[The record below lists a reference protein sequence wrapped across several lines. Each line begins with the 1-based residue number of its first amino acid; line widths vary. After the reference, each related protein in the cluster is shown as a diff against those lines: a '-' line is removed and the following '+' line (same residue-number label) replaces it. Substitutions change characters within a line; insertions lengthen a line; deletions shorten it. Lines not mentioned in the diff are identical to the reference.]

1 MYVYKLGGKNGS
13 YSVVAC
19 TRHDE
24 METPSVLALFL
35 DVPQILT
42 YLLFAFIPE
51 DYLPLIAGLVAVT
64 VIIISVVF
72 VFIYS
77 IYYKNTKMRNYS
89 LKNPKLNT
97 QNGNVAHNG
106 WESQFPMT
114 KLS

>member
-1 MYVYKLGGKNGS
+1 MLETGKKRKLLS
-13 YSVVAC
+13 CEFV

-24 METPSVLALFL
+24 METRAVLAVFL
-35 DVPQILT
+35 QVPQFLT
-42 YLLFAFIPE
+42 YFLFGFIPE
-51 DYLPLIAGLVAVT
+51 DYLPLIAGLVAIT
-64 VIIISVVF
+64 VIIISIVF

-77 IYYKNTKMRNYS
+77 IYYKNTKMRHYS

-97 QNGNVAHNG
+97 QNGNVAHNS

>member
-1 MYVYKLGGKNGS
+1 MFLLG
-13 YSVVAC
+13 
-19 TRHDE
+19 
-24 METPSVLALFL
+24 
-35 DVPQILT
+35 
-42 YLLFAFIPE
+42 FISE

-64 VIIISVVF
+64 VIVISVVF

-77 IYYKNTKMRNYS
+77 IYYKNTKMRHYS

-106 WESQFPMT
+106 WESQFPMA